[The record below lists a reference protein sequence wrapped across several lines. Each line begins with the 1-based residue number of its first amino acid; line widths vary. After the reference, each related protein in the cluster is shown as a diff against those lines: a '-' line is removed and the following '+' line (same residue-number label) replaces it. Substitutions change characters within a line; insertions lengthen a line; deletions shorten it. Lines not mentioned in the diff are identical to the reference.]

1 LLTIVVDMLRR
12 RPAAENPP
20 LSATRTNAVRLVSRS
35 IAASDYP
42 LTRDN
47 ASGFNRIIRSR
58 RSLHLPNSTEPAFR
72 GRRPVQ
78 EDAMSDLSYVA
89 DSLVKTGL
97 RPSRRTV
104 KRAALGLAVALG
116 VAGAAEFGYGY
127 LTTGRY
133 LESTDDAYVK
143 ADSTIISPKVSG
155 YIAQVLVGDN
165 EPVKSGQLLARI
177 DDRDFRT
184 ALKQAQADVAGSEA
198 AVRNLD
204 AQIALQQPLIEQG
217 TADIAAADANLKFA
231 QEERARYDD
240 LMRTGSGTIQ
250 RAQQTDAALREKIA
264 QLQHGKSGLLA
275 AERKVDVL
283 TTDRA
288 KAVAQLDRARA
299 VEQQAALNLSYTEI
313 TAPVDGTVGARSL
326 RVGQYVQAGTQLMA
340 VVPLDAVYVVANFK
354 ETQLTHVRNGQPVE
368 IRIDSFHATKLKGHV
383 DSLSPASGLEFA
395 LLPPDNA
402 TGNFT
407 KIVQRVPVKIVLD
420 DHSLSGLLRPG
431 MSAEPTVDTKATVLA
446 EREASSKV
454 AADAASARSHGG

>member
-1 LLTIVVDMLRR
+1 MLARLQSALPKDAHEPQEDDMSI
-12 RPAAENPP
+12 
-20 LSATRTNAVRLVSRS
+20 LSY
-35 IAASDYP
+35 ASD
-42 LTRDN
+42 
-47 ASGFNRIIRSR
+47 
-58 RSLHLPNSTEPAFR
+58 LPGKS
-72 GRRPVQ
+72 
-78 EDAMSDLSYVA
+78 
-89 DSLVKTGL
+89 GL
-97 RPSRRTV
+97 RPSRQAIR
-104 KRAALGLAVALG
+104 RAVLALGLAVG
-116 VAGAAEFGYGY
+116 VAGAAGFGYGY

-155 YIAQVLVGDN
+155 YIADVLVGDN
-165 EPVKSGQLLARI
+165 QPVNAGEVLAHI

-184 ALKQAQADVAGSEA
+184 ALAQAHADVAGAEA

-204 AQIALQQPLIEQG
+204 AQVALQQPVIAQQ
-217 TADIAAADANLKFA
+217 TADVAAAEANLKFA
-231 QEERARYDD
+231 QEEQARYDG
-240 LMRTGSGTIQ
+240 LMKTGSGTIQ
-250 RAQQTDAALREKIA
+250 RAQQTDAALREKTA
-264 QLQHGKSGLLA
+264 QLQHGQSALLA

-299 VEQQAALNLSYTEI
+299 VEAQAALNLSYTQI

-326 RVGQYVQAGTQLMA
+326 RVGQFVQAGTQLMA

-368 IRIDSFHATKLKGHV
+368 IRIDSFHGTRLKGHI

-420 DHSLSGLLRPG
+420 DHSLTGLLRPG

-446 EREASSKV
+446 ERDHVKQSRL
-454 AADAASARSHGG
+454 AADTATARPGS